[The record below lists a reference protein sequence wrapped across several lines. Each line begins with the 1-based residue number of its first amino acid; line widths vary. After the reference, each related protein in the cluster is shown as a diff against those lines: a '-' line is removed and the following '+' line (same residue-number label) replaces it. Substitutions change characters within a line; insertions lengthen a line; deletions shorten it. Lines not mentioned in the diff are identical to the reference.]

1 MSRTSRARALVTLAV
16 VALAAAVL
24 PIGGSGPSAS
34 AATGSITLF
43 GASTANLF
51 PTGGIIEGPDG
62 HVYFANPWGSGATNG
77 IGEITPSGTITFHTD
92 AAIDGPADLTIGG
105 DGNVWFTDPT
115 AGPPGQQTGRIG
127 RLDLTTGAFTFF
139 SPGSVIFPFKIATA
153 PDGSIWFTGGG
164 SVAQR
169 MHTGGTGTAG
179 ALSVQTSTGGTT
191 GDIAVGPDGNMWI
204 TKSQNANVAGVTAHS
219 LLRVV
224 PTTGATTA
232 FALPQDLGPRQLTIG
247 PDDNLWFTHTGLA
260 QPGVMRY
267 VIGTNTFTNFPIPA
281 GSNPKGITAGDDG
294 NLWFIRGN
302 TNTIGRISPAGTGY
316 TTFTASGLAFGPSSH
331 EIAPGPGNTL
341 WAAAGGS
348 PRRIARVEV
357 NPPTCDGLAI
367 TVDLNDGDTPTNGD
381 DVILGTPG
389 PDTING
395 LGGNDRICS
404 GDRGDTVD
412 GGPGNDRI
420 FGFKGSDTLSGG
432 TENDRV
438 VGGKGTDVCNG
449 NAGTDTHQTCE
460 TRTGFP

>member
-1 MSRTSRARALVTLAV
+1 MTRKVTRRLAAVAAAALLVQVL
-16 VALAAAVL
+16 ALAGPAAH
-24 PIGGSGPSAS
+24 
-34 AATGSITLF
+34 AATGDITAF
-43 GASTANLF
+43 GASTSGLF

-62 HVYFANPWGSGATNG
+62 RVYFANPWGSGATNG
-77 IGEITPSGTITFHTD
+77 LGEITPSGTITFHTH
-92 AAIDGPADLTIGG
+92 ANIDGPADLTVGG
-105 DGNVWFTDPT
+105 DGNLWFTDPGGGSGT
-115 AGPPGQQTGRIG
+115 GQIG
-127 RLDLTTGAFTFF
+127 RFNPTTEVFTFF
-139 SPGSVIFPFKIATA
+139 SSGSVVFPFKIATA

-179 ALSVQTSTGGTT
+179 AVSVQTNTGGTT
-191 GDIAVGPDGNMWI
+191 GDIALGPDGNMWI
-204 TKSQNANVAGVTAHS
+204 TKSQNANIGGVTAHS
-219 LLRVV
+219 LLRVN
-224 PTTGATTA
+224 PTNGNTTA

-247 PDDNLWFTHTGLA
+247 PDDNLWFTHTGLS

-302 TNTIGRISPAGTGY
+302 AGTIARISPTGTGY
-316 TTFTASGLAFGPSSH
+316 ATFTTSGLSFGPSPQ

-348 PRRIARVEV
+348 PRRIARIAVD
-357 NPPTCDGLAI
+357 PPSCDGLTV
-367 TVDLNDGDTPTNGD
+367 TVDLNKGQSPTNGD

-395 LGGNDRICS
+395 LGGNDRICG
-404 GDRGDTVD
+404 GDRGDTIN
-412 GGPGNDRI
+412 GGAGNDRI
-420 FGFKGSDTLSGG
+420 FGFKGADTLSGG
-432 TENDRV
+432 TENDRL
-438 VGGKGTDVCNG
+438 VGGKGADVCNG
-449 NAGTDTHQTCE
+449 DAGTDTNQTCE